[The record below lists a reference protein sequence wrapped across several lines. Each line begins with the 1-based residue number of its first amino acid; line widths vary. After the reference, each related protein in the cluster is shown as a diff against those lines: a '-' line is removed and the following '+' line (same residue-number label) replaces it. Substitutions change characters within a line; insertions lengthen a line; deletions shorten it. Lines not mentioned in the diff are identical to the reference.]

1 MCHKNRYDSNEVR
14 PLRKQPSAHN
24 CVLNC
29 SSYALTDTET
39 SGPCAGDSLSAFLE
53 QEHFLLKVL
62 SHVLED
68 GLHECRLVCRRWRD
82 ACGKLPVRLA
92 RISLRNMQEAAEK
105 FPKAERLSM
114 LECIRSVDVIETIV
128 PQLPR
133 LANLKDLSLYLDGKS
148 IDLRNLVACFSSMQ
162 HLGSLSLYTTHED
175 TLHCFVHDLRYLTK
189 LTSLSLDHKCVLH
202 NDLDPNSC
210 VQGLRQLAMPFRLL
224 INRRGK
230 LVFPMLMGLTS
241 LFIKFARVPEQS
253 PYNLQVCQSLDLFV

>member
-1 MCHKNRYDSNEVR
+1 MR

-29 SSYALTDTET
+29 SSHALTDTET

-82 ACGKLPVRLA
+82 ACGKLPVRLTT
-92 RISLRNMQEAAEK
+92 ISLHNMQEAAEK
-105 FPKAERLSM
+105 FPKAQTLYVFAR
-114 LECIRSVDVIETIV
+114 VGNGDVIETHV
-128 PQLPR
+128 APQLKR
-133 LANLKDLSLYLDGKS
+133 FEYLHDLSLLLSGYSVDMRS
-148 IDLRNLVACFSSMQ
+148 LVACFSSMQ

-189 LTSLSLDHKCVLH
+189 LTSLFLDHKCVLH

-230 LVFPMLMGLTS
+230 LVFPMLTGLTS